1 MSEEIKKL
9 YRSRNDRMMGGVC
22 AGLGQYLKVDPT
34 VVRIVAVAALFL
46 TFSTAGFVYLALW
59 LLIPEEPAVMES
71 HNDLQP

>member
-1 MSEEIKKL
+1 MAEEVKKL

-34 VVRIVAVAALFL
+34 VVRIVAVLALFL

-59 LLIPEEPAVMES
+59 LLIPEEPVPLES
-71 HNDLQP
+71 DTSLHQ